1 MAKVLR
7 LPKNNV
13 GRDFVVGDIHGC
25 FSLLE
30 EALDLLNFDPLKD
43 RLLSVGDLINR
54 GPESHRA
61 TEFLRKSW
69 FHAVR
74 GNHEEYFIG
83 KFSKKGN
90 LKRGYPKQAEAGRN
104 YQWQYQQSKSAR
116 ASLRRAFKELPLAIE
131 VETDIGPVGIVHAE
145 VSADRWESFLSKLNG
160 GCEVTA
166 RRAMNERGRL
176 NRNVSKEIK
185 GISRVF
191 FGHSY
196 PRQGVTALSNCV
208 YIDTGAHISQNR
220 RPSVN
225 RGYMSVIEI
234 TAPMAMITQTPK
246 HPSRV
251 NLVTLQGG
259 PLKGRKIA

>member
-1 MAKVLR
+1 MAKVVR
-7 LPKNNV
+7 LPKNTK

-30 EALDLLNFDPLKD
+30 KALEKINFDPSKD

-90 LKRGYPKQAEAGRN
+90 LKRGYPKQTEAGRN
-104 YQWQYQQSKSAR
+104 YQWQYFQTKAAR
-116 ASLRRAFKELPLAIE
+116 AKMRRAFKELPFAIE

-145 VSADRWESFLSKLNG
+145 VSVDRWQSFISKLNG
-160 GCEVTA
+160 GCEQTA

-176 NRNVSKEIK
+176 NSNASKEIK
-185 GISRVF
+185 GISRIF
-191 FGHSY
+191 FGHSN
-196 PRQGVTALSNCV
+196 PRSGVTALSNCI
-208 YIDTGAHISQNR
+208 YIDTGAYISENR
-220 RPSVN
+220 RPSLD
-225 RGYMSVIEI
+225 RGYMSVVEV
-234 TAPMAMITQTPK
+234 TAPLAMITQNPK
-246 HPSRV
+246 FPTRV
-251 NLVTLQGG
+251 NTVTLQDG

>member
-1 MAKVLR
+1 MAKVIR
-7 LPKNNV
+7 LPKNTK

-30 EALDLLNFDPLKD
+30 KALEKINFDPSKD

-69 FHAVR
+69 FYAVR

-83 KFSKKGN
+83 KFSKTGN
-90 LKRGYPKQAEAGRN
+90 LKRGYPKQTEAGRN
-104 YQWQYQQSKSAR
+104 YQWQYQQSKKAR
-116 ASLRRAFKELPLAIE
+116 ARLRRAFKELPFAIE

-145 VSADRWESFLSKLNG
+145 VSADRWQSFISKLND
-160 GCEVTA
+160 GCEQTA

-220 RPSVN
+220 RPSLD

-234 TAPMAMITQTPK
+234 TAPMAMITQNPK
-246 HPSRV
+246 SPTRV
-251 NLVTLQGG
+251 NTVTLQDGL
-259 PLKGRKIA
+259 LKGRKIA